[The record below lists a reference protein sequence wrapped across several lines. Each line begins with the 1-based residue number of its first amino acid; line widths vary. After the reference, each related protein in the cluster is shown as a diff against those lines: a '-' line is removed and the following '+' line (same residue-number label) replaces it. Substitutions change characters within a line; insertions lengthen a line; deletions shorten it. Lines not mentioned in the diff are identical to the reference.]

1 MGRASDPGALFGRGV
16 AFPPRIGPDGRVAWS
31 AGTDNVREAI
41 RIVLVTR
48 PGERL
53 FEPGFGA
60 GLDRWLFEPNTASTR
75 QLIKDRITRSLAQ
88 WEPRIAVRSVEV
100 EPDPADATA
109 AVATITYQLVATQA
123 LERVSVTVTLGG

>member
-1 MGRASDPGALFGRGV
+1 MDPGALFGRGL
-16 AFPPRIGPDGRVAWS
+16 AFPPRVGPDGRIAWS
-31 AGTDNVREAI
+31 TGGDNIREAI
-41 RIVLVTR
+41 RIVLLTR

-75 QLIKDRITRSLAQ
+75 QLIKDRIAKSLAQ
-88 WEPRIAVRSVEV
+88 WEPRIAVSSVEV

-109 AVATITYQLVATQA
+109 AVATITYTLVATQT